1 MSENVDEPAKSK
13 DFSALFDSY
22 SQLFVVENEGEIK
35 FRNIVKWFN
44 QAGLFE
50 LECEITQEEIAII
63 YIGLFKNKPS
73 LNQGEFESLLGS
85 LADQKGLEKKFLL
98 DKLIAAGEPKMSDF
112 AEVVSK
118 TC

>member
-1 MSENVDEPAKSK
+1 MSRQNLKTSLLCSTAIRNCSLSKTKERSNFGTLSSGLIKQEFSNWSAKSPK
-13 DFSALFDSY
+13 KKLRYF
-22 SQLFVVENEGEIK
+22 
-35 FRNIVKWFN
+35 
-44 QAGLFE
+44 
-50 LECEITQEEIAII
+50 

-85 LADQKGLEKKFLL
+85 IADQKGLEKKFLL

-112 AEVVSK
+112 ADIVSK